1 MYVNVYR
8 ILDID
13 HIEGIFRT
21 KFEIC
26 LDWKE
31 ERRKYFNLKNESRLN
46 VLKEGDLNVTWTPRL
61 DLKDLYVRFRE
72 THEPESVSAKIEN
85 ETDYRKDVVEN
96 DFFYDGDNVVLK
108 WSIVQRCV
116 QLPCSNV

>member
-1 MYVNVYR
+1 MNVYR

-46 VLKEGDLNVTWTPRL
+46 VLKEGDLNVTWTPQL

-72 THEPESVSAKIEN
+72 THEPESVSARIEN

-96 DFFYDGDNVVLK
+96 DFFYDGDNVVLQ